1 MFKPFL
7 SALVLPPLGPLLLA
21 LLGLFLAWRRR
32 RGGLALTALALV
44 MLWVFSSHGTAVW
57 LSRTVLKQ
65 YPPLAIGQLKSDQ
78 VQAIVV
84 LGGGVLPQAPEYGQ
98 AHLRAETAARLR
110 YGLWL
115 ARQSGLPV
123 AFSGGRGW
131 AAHATQTESEA
142 EVAKRVARQDYG
154 ATLRW
159 LESESRDTA
168 ENARLLAP
176 LLQRN
181 GVQRVALVT
190 NAWHMP
196 RAEAAFTKAGLSV
209 TPAPMGYVLPDHNAL
224 LEWLPTAEGL
234 LACRQV
240 VREWLGITIARLGV
254 GV

>member
-1 MFKPFL
+1 MFKPLL

-21 LLGLFLAWRRR
+21 LLGLFLIWRRR
-32 RGGLALTALALV
+32 RGGITLTLLGLAL
-44 MLWVFSSHGTAVW
+44 LWVLSSHGTAVW
-57 LSRTVLKQ
+57 LSRTVLTQ
-65 YPPLAIGQLKSDQ
+65 YAPLAVSQLKSDK

-98 AHLRAETAARLR
+98 AQLRTETAARLR

-131 AAHATQTESEA
+131 AAHATQTESETQ
-142 EVAKRVARQDYG
+142 VVKRVAQQDYG

-159 LESESRDTA
+159 LESDSRDTA

-176 LLQRN
+176 LLQRD

-196 RAEAAFTKAGLSV
+196 RAAAAFTKAGLSV
-209 TPAPMGYVLPDHNAL
+209 TPAPMGFVLPNENAL
-224 LEWLPTAEGL
+224 LEWLPSAEGL

-240 VREWLGITIARLGV
+240 VREWLGIAVARLSPGV
-254 GV
+254 

>member
-7 SALVLPPLGPLLLA
+7 SALLLPPLGPLLLA
-21 LLGLFLAWRRR
+21 LFGLFLAWRRR
-32 RGGLALTALALV
+32 RGGIALILLGLV
-44 MLWVFSSHGTAVW
+44 LLWLLSSHGTAVW
-57 LSRTVLKQ
+57 LSRIVLKQ
-65 YPPLAIGQLKSDQ
+65 YAPLAVSQLKAGQ

-84 LGGGVLPQAPEYGQ
+84 LGSGVLPQAPEYGQ
-98 AHLRAETAARLR
+98 AQLRADTAARLR

-131 AAHATQTESEA
+131 ATHATQTEPEA
-142 EVAKRVARQDYG
+142 EVAKRVAQQDYG

-196 RAEAAFTKAGLSV
+196 RAVAAFKKAGLSV
-209 TPAPMGYVLPDHNAL
+209 TPAPMGFVLPNENAL
-224 LEWLPTAEGL
+224 LEWLPSAEGM

-240 VREWLGITIARLGV
+240 VREWLGITVARLGL